1 MIYATLFFLLCACGI
16 VEGLCKDTTVIYAG
30 KKKTKINDNYVFFID
45 T

>member
-1 MIYATLFFLLCACGI
+1 MYATIFFFFVFCGI
-16 VEGLCKDTTVIYAG
+16 VQGLCKDNTVISSG

>member
-1 MIYATLFFLLCACGI
+1 MIYSILFFFLCACGI
-16 VEGLCKDTTVIYAG
+16 IQGLCKDTTVIHTG